1 MQLLT
6 HCWQQKSEQA
16 DLVFFKKGLVTDSF
30 LNKA

>member
-6 HCWQQKSEQA
+6 HCWQQNQNR
-16 DLVFFKKGLVTDSF
+16 LTLGFFKKGLVTDSF